1 MSGSSNPRLAG
12 EDVAVMAATVVE
24 GMAMD
29 IAAAS
34 TTTTTQTHRCHTHME
49 CHTECRMEVTV
60 VEAQVLHTAETFWMT
75 SLLEY
80 LVDIVQHALR
90 RRITTMPIG
99 QPDSDSG

>member
-1 MSGSSNPRLAG
+1 
-12 EDVAVMAATVVE
+12 
-24 GMAMD
+24 
-29 IAAAS
+29 
-34 TTTTTQTHRCHTHME
+34 
-49 CHTECRMEVTV
+49 MEVTV